1 MIRLQYFNEQT
12 GADRTGQG
20 HFLQRTGC
28 TISDSAFSIY
38 RGCVPA
44 RRDLCGEVGNS
55 EIPNRRTDEFKSQ
68 EAMSILGFLA
78 SELDRAWTLTQFETL
93 FFKGD

>member
-1 MIRLQYFNEQT
+1 
-12 GADRTGQG
+12 
-20 HFLQRTGC
+20 
-28 TISDSAFSIY
+28 
-38 RGCVPA
+38 
-44 RRDLCGEVGNS
+44 VGNS
-55 EIPNRRTDEFKSQ
+55 EILNRRTDEFKSQ